1 MFKYFQKSFFRLI
14 FLNENP
20 FHFLMTVVFFIKSIS
35 INIENYTIKDIPGSS
50 GRFDVISRC
59 ILSALLS
66 NGCFERNIQIWTFLE
81 KYGTFLFDS
90 NSLDYNLFPKNEIIL
105 TDNFVNLIKK
115 TKSINSEKSNPL
127 DLVQNSDIN
136 IFDAINQ
143 KLKEG
148 FNIYVLNENGEDFFK
163 YKKEI
168 LSKYK
173 VVFVI
178 GSQSGEIIDS
188 YKLREMNL
196 TNLSLGQKSYLASS
210 VIRLIKL
217 NLML

>member
-1 MFKYFQKSFFRLI
+1 M
-14 FLNENP
+14 N
-20 FHFLMTVVFFIKSIS
+20 TVFFIKSAS
-35 INIENYTIKDIPGSS
+35 IDLENYTIKDIPGSS

-66 NGCFERNIQIWTFLE
+66 NGGFERNVQIWTFLE
-81 KYGTFLFDS
+81 KYGTFIFDS
-90 NSLDYNLFPKNEIIL
+90 NSLDYNLFPENEILL
-105 TDNFVNLIKK
+105 TENFVNLIKK
-115 TKSINSEKSNPL
+115 TQSINEEKSNPL
-127 DLVQNSDIN
+127 NLIEYSAIN
-136 IFDAINQ
+136 IFDAIKQ
-143 KLKEG
+143 KIKDG
-148 FNIYVLNENGEDFFK
+148 FNIYILNENGEDFFK

-168 LSKYK
+168 LSKNN

-188 YKLREMNL
+188 YELRELNL
-196 TNLSLGQKSYLASS
+196 PNLSLGHKSYLASS